1 MRGGD
6 GVTEIRRCSKC
17 NERTRMWSG
26 KGNKMVCRACHD
38 SNNDKGH
45 AAPKI
50 AANQKLE
57 GEDEN
62 V

>member
-1 MRGGD
+1 
-6 GVTEIRRCSKC
+6 
-17 NERTRMWSG
+17 MWSG
-26 KGNKMVCRACHD
+26 KGNKMVCQPCHN